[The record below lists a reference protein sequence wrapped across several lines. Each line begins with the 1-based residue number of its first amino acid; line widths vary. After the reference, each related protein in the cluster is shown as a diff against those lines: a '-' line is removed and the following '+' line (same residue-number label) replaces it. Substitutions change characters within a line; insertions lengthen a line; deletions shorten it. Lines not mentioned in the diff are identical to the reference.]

1 MGYLNENAVY
11 PKMYR
16 IKQKFNTEKITDIN
30 TEVIKQLDS
39 IGLKDTVKRD
49 AHIGITCGSRG
60 INNIPVIIKAVV
72 DYVKSI
78 GAVPFIIPAMGS
90 HGGAEAEGQKHVCE
104 KFGVSEEAMGC
115 EICSSMDTVVLGQTP
130 EGVNVYFDKN
140 AYESDGVIIV
150 NRVKRHTDF
159 TAKNESGLVKMISV
173 GLGKQ
178 KGASAMHD
186 NGLGKTI
193 PAAAKVAIKK
203 APIIAGLAIVENAAE
218 DTCVLKAVKPENFI
232 EEDAKLLELSNS
244 LVPSLPVDYI
254 DILIVKE
261 MGKQYSGTG
270 MDTKVI
276 GRMKIFGEKEPTSP
290 RIKKLAVLRLSSAS
304 YGNALGIGLAD
315 LTVKKLVDSIDYEA
329 MYSNLVTTTF
339 LERGKVPVH
348 FDTEKEVIDVALR
361 TIGNVKPENAR
372 VMIIENTLNIG
383 TMLVSESIYKDI
395 KNKVEL
401 VDEDV
406 KIKFNKDLELDV

>member
-16 IKQKFNTEKITDIN
+16 IKQKFDTEKITDIN
-30 TEVIKQLDS
+30 GEVIKQLDS
-39 IGLKDTVKRD
+39 IGLKDKIKKGT
-49 AHIGITCGSRG
+49 IGITCGSRG

-72 DYVKSI
+72 DYVKSA

-115 EICSSMDTVVLGQTP
+115 EIRSSMDTVVLGQTP

-140 AYESDGVIIV
+140 AYESDGVIVI

-159 TAKNESGLVKMISV
+159 TAKNESGIVKMISV

-193 PAAAKVAIKK
+193 PAAAKVAIEK
-203 APIIAGLAIVENAAE
+203 APIIAGLGIVENAAE

-244 LVPSLPVDYI
+244 LVPSLPVDDI
-254 DILIVKE
+254 DILVVKE

-276 GRMKIFGEKEPTSP
+276 GRMKIFGEAEPEAP

-315 LTVKKLVDSIDYEA
+315 LTVKKLADSIDFEA

-348 FDTEKEVIDVALR
+348 FDTEKEVFDVALR
-361 TIGNVKPENAR
+361 TIGNVEPKDAR

-383 TMLVSESIYKDI
+383 TMLVSESVYKEI
-395 KNKVEL
+395 KDKVEL
-401 VDEDV
+401 LEEDV
-406 KIKFNKDLELDV
+406 KIKFNKELEFDV